1 MVNFVE
7 KKSGRRDGRPS
18 LAKMAAENL
27 VGDGGDEQTM
37 KGNKKFVGG
46 DDNNKHTAEHL
57 TTNKRVATIGK

>member
-1 MVNFVE
+1 
-7 KKSGRRDGRPS
+7 
-18 LAKMAAENL
+18 MATENL

-37 KGNKKFVGG
+37 KRNKKFVGG